1 MKTNKQIVQEL
12 VTAQQ
17 AVQKLAEL
25 GFKVL
30 GVTMGNLHPVIN
42 IAPPGQRQINKRLQ
56 GAEPISVRLRHGY
69 PERIFAAK
77 FGGCLVT
84 WTAEIDAMKGAA

>member
-1 MKTNKQIVQEL
+1 MKTNKQIIHEL
-12 VTAQQ
+12 QIAQQ

-42 IAPPGQRQINKRLQ
+42 IAPPGQRQINRQLK
-56 GAEPISVRLRHGY
+56 GAEPISVRLRCGY

-77 FGGCLVT
+77 FSNCLVT
-84 WTAEIDAMKGAA
+84 WAAEIDPMKGAA